1 MRICTISYHCC
12 PYSLMG
18 KDGIGGMNVYLR
30 ELCSTLSAFPDVELD
45 VFTRCQDK
53 HLAEVKKLN
62 PKLRIIHLSG
72 GPQLP
77 LERIFLYDFINDFSD
92 NLLEFIQ
99 KEQKKY
105 DLIFSHYW
113 LSGLIGE
120 RIKQSISLPLVHVF
134 HTLAFLKGRAFGLD
148 GDHPCRL
155 KAEEHLAMIADL
167 IISSSSQEKRALI
180 DEYGIDPS
188 QVQVIFP
195 GVNADRFLSEGCK
208 YSGRFP
214 ENKEKEHVL
223 LYVGRIEP
231 IKGFD
236 SLVEAINRLKQK
248 NSSFYRRLKL
258 LVIGGGT
265 LNDLNR
271 SPELKRIRNMIKKNS
286 LDDKIIFLGSK
297 KQDQLPGYYSAA
309 DALIV
314 PSLYESFGLV
324 VLEALACGTPV
335 LLSRIGQMRT
345 IIEEGKNG
353 FSFQA
358 GSPRSIA
365 DMIEQFFK
373 HKDNFWKSDKI
384 REKVVQRF
392 SWDKTASEVLAAFI
406 SLKVKPSGT
415 TTIFQCD
422 ESPLPG

>member
-18 KDGIGGMNVYLR
+18 KDGVGGMNVYLR
-30 ELCSTLSAFPDVELD
+30 EMCSALSAFPEVELD

-53 HLAEVKKLN
+53 HLAEVKNLN
-62 PKLRIIHLSG
+62 QKLRIIHLSG
-72 GPQLP
+72 GPECSM
-77 LERIFLYDFINDFSD
+77 ERIFLYDFIDDFSD

-99 KEQKKY
+99 KEKRKY

-120 RIKQSISLPLVHVF
+120 RIKKCFSVPLVHVF
-134 HTLAFLKGRAFGLD
+134 HTLAFLKGKAFGLD
-148 GDHPCRL
+148 GDHSCRL
-155 KAEEHLAMIADL
+155 RAEEHLARIADL
-167 IISSSSQEKRALI
+167 IISSSFLEKKALI

-188 QVQVIFP
+188 KAQVIFP
-195 GVNADRFLSEGCK
+195 GVNEDRFLPEGCK
-208 YSGRFP
+208 HSGRFP
-214 ENKEKEHVL
+214 EKRENECVL

-236 SLVEAINRLKQK
+236 SLVEAVNLLKQK
-248 NSSFYRRLKL
+248 NSPLYRSLKL

-271 SPELKRIRNMIKKNS
+271 SSELKRIRSTIKKNA

-297 KQDQLPGYYSAA
+297 KQDQLPAYYSAA
-309 DALIV
+309 DALVV

-335 LLSRIGQMRT
+335 LLSRIGQMKT

-353 FSFQA
+353 FSFQPGNA
-358 GSPRSIA
+358 RSIA
-365 DMIEQFFK
+365 ESIERFFK
-373 HKDNFWKSDKI
+373 LKESFWAKEKI
-384 REKVVQRF
+384 REKVIRRF
-392 SWDKTASEVLAAFI
+392 SWDRTASEILAAFI
-406 SLKVKPSGT
+406 SLQIETRGA
-415 TTIFQCD
+415 TTIFRCD
-422 ESPLPG
+422 ESPLPA